1 MKCIIC
7 STEIKEGMTEC
18 PRCGSSY
25 GIPQPEKKEEVKEEP
40 VVEPQAEVKEEPPQ
54 VEVPPVVETPAV
66 LHPSQPDTTS
76 LSTVEVGNISEPPV
90 MQPTNNNYDNNDQE
104 TDNGSSSII
113 IIVFI
118 IIIAVGLGYVGY
130 LFITGQNMFDNSAIV
145 EDDNTTTTTT
155 TTSTTTSQTTTISTT
170 VEPTTPTTTVKANL
184 NTENL
189 ITTIDNYTISSTI
202 KLTMN
207 GTTLTITTNGV
218 VDQKNKK
225 DSYRVTTS
233 TSGRSATVKA
243 YYDYNTGYLYM
254 LDPTTNSWI
263 KQRNTEKYIDLA
275 SYINKL
281 NSNSVT
287 KVGEGHYKVT
297 MTKQELKGMTGQS
310 GVDSASIKGDLDIDI
325 YTENGYI
332 VKMEADFSKVISGV
346 SYYKITNK
354 FSKYD
359 TSGEVV
365 IPQDIINTAKNS

>member
-1 MKCIIC
+1 MC
-7 STEIKEGMTEC
+7 STEIKEGMTSC

-25 GIPQPEKKEEVKEEP
+25 GIPQPETKEEVKEEQ
-40 VVEPQAEVKEEPPQ
+40 VVEPQAEVKEETPQ
-54 VEVPPVVETPAV
+54 VEVPPVVEQPAV
-66 LHPSQPDTTS
+66 VTPPPTDNS
-76 LSTVEVGNISEPPV
+76 LSTVEIGNINEQPNI
-90 MQPTNNNYDNNDQE
+90 QPTNNNSDNNNQE
-104 TDNGSSSII
+104 PENGSSSII

-155 TTSTTTSQTTTISTT
+155 STTTTSQSTTVSTT

-189 ITTIDNYTISSTI
+189 ITKIDNYTISSTI
-202 KLTMN
+202 KLTMDGN
-207 GTTLTITTNGV
+207 TLTITTNGV

-225 DSYRVTTS
+225 DSFRVTTS

-365 IPQDIINTAKNS
+365 IPQDVINTAKNS